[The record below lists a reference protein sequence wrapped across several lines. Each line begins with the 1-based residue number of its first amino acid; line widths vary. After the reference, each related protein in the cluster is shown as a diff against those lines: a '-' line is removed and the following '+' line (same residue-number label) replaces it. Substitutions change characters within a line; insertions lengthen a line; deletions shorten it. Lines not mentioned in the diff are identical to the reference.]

1 MAKLI
6 KRGDDARKALESGVN
21 QLADTA
27 AEDCLFTEEVRF
39 RFFLEG
45 RLDDAGTRTADAT
58 GISQGEVEA
67 FSGSILFNSEYVGD
81 AAAFYE
87 CTADEMARALRS
99 DHEDVDISRR
109 NDLFEVNVE
118 AVCKSEGTAGF
129 QVRSDFRCIY
139 VSLFFVRNQDHR
151 DICVFYSFRNGFNF
165 KAGFFGF
172 SDGFAAFIQA
182 DDDVDAAV
190 FEVQRMGMA
199 LAAITD
205 DCDFFAFHY
214 IPVYILIIKYFCHD
228 NISPLE

>member
-1 MAKLI
+1 MSA
-6 KRGDDARKALESGVN
+6 N
-21 QLADTA
+21 
-27 AEDCLFTEEVRF
+27 EV
-39 RFFLEG
+39 
-45 RLDDAGTRTADAT
+45 
-58 GISQGEVEA
+58 
-67 FSGSILFNSEYVGD
+67 
-81 AAAFYE
+81 
-87 CTADEMARALRS
+87 ARAFRS
-99 DHEDVDISRR
+99 DHEDVDCGRR
-109 NDLFEVNVE
+109 NDLFEVDVE
-118 AVCKSEGTAGF
+118 AVSKSKSAAVF
-129 QVRSDFRCIY
+129 QVRSDFICID